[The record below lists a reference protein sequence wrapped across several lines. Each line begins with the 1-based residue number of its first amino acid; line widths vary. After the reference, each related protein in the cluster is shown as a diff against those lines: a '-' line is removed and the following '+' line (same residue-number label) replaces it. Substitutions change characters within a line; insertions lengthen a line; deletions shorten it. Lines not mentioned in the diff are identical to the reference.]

1 MTVPAPTNR
10 TGMSMSF
17 LNPAQSVTE
26 FKLESR
32 MESERME
39 KSLVPP
45 SIELN
50 NISKSYGNV
59 QALKGLSFRL
69 EPGERCALLGPNG
82 AGKTTTLKILV
93 GLLTPNSGEAK
104 IGNYSPS
111 SEDAR
116 RIMGYLP
123 DDASPYRSFSVRE
136 NMEYIGALRG
146 VEDVSDRVDRLLDL
160 LQLREYEKAKVG
172 RLSRGNVQKLALSL
186 AIIHEPLALLLDEP
200 LNYLDI
206 PTQETVIDQ
215 LKNLNSTLLVSTHI
229 MEVATR
235 LTERVVMISHGSV
248 VWSGTLNDLKK
259 LGKDGE
265 PVEKIVARMLTD
277 VL

>member
-1 MTVPAPTNR
+1 
-10 TGMSMSF
+10 
-17 LNPAQSVTE
+17 
-26 FKLESR
+26 
-32 MESERME
+32 ME

-45 SIELN
+45 SVELS
-50 NISKSYGNV
+50 NISKKYGEV

-93 GLLTPNSGEAK
+93 GLLSPTSGEAR
-104 IGNYSPS
+104 IGEFAPN
-111 SEDAR
+111 SEEAR

-136 NMEYIGALRG
+136 NLEYIGALRG
-146 VEDVSDRVDRLLDL
+146 IESVSEKVDKLLDS
-160 LQLREYEKAKVG
+160 LQLREYERAKVG
-172 RLSRGNVQKLALSL
+172 RLSRGNVQKLAMAL
-186 AIIHEPLALLLDEP
+186 AIIHEPSVLFLDEP

-215 LKNLNSTLLVSTHI
+215 LKSLNSTLLVSTHI

-235 LTERVVMISHGSV
+235 LTDKIVMISKGSV
-248 VWSGTLNDLKK
+248 IWTGSLTDLKTM
-259 LGKDGE
+259 GKEGE
-265 PVEKIVARMLTD
+265 PIERIVARMLTD